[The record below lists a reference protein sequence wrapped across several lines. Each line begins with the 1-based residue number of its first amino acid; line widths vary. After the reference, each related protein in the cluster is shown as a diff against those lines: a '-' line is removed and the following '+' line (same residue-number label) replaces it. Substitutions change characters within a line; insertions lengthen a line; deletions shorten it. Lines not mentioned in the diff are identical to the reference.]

1 MSVTIALA
9 GEAMLG
15 RGVAAEIG
23 AAGTRGLFSRV
34 VRERVA
40 GADLAALNLECCIS
54 ERGRPWPGKVFHF
67 RAPPEAAGALADL
80 GVTCVTLANNHA
92 LDFGY
97 AALADTIGH
106 LSGAG
111 IGVAGAGANVGE
123 ARAPA
128 VVEARGTRVAIM
140 GVTDHPA
147 DFGAKA
153 ERPGV
158 AFAELRGGVPRWLV
172 GKVREA
178 AADYD
183 AVVVMP
189 HWGPNM
195 ATGPLP
201 YVRSAARSLIKAGA
215 TLVAGSSA
223 HLFHGVTER
232 VIFDLGGF
240 IDDYATDA
248 LLRNDLGLLF
258 FVTVDG
264 RVVRR
269 IGALPLKLRYARTEI
284 ARGADRKW
292 VTERFARACAAFGT
306 GIRDEDGW
314 LISECQPGGL
324 STTPATNQAGP

>member
-15 RGVAAEIG
+15 RGVAAEIEV
-23 AAGTRGLFSRV
+23 AGTRGLFSRDI
-34 VRERVA
+34 RERVA
-40 GADLAALNLECCIS
+40 AADLAALNLECCIS

-80 GVTCVTLANNHA
+80 GVSCVTLANNHA

-97 AALADTIGH
+97 AALADTIRH

-111 IGVAGAGANVGE
+111 IGVAGAGANLSE

-128 VVEARGTRVAIM
+128 VVEARGIRVAVI

-147 DFGAKA
+147 DFAAKA

-158 AFAELRGGVPRWLV
+158 AYAGLRRGVPGWLV
-172 GKVREA
+172 GKVRDA
-178 AADYD
+178 AAEYD

-201 YVRSAARSLIKAGA
+201 YIRSAAVSLIKAGA

-223 HLFHGVTER
+223 HVFHGVNGS
-232 VIFDLGGF
+232 VIYDLGGF

-248 LLRNDLGLLF
+248 LVRNDLGLLF
-258 FVTVDG
+258 FVTVDS
-264 RVVRR
+264 RLVRR
-269 IGALPLKLRYARTEI
+269 ISALPLKLRYARTEI
-284 ARGADRKW
+284 AGGADRTW
-292 VTERFARACAAFGT
+292 VTERFSRACAAFGT
-306 GIRDEDGW
+306 SIRDEDGW
-314 LISECQPGGL
+314 LISECR
-324 STTPATNQAGP
+324 AGRQS